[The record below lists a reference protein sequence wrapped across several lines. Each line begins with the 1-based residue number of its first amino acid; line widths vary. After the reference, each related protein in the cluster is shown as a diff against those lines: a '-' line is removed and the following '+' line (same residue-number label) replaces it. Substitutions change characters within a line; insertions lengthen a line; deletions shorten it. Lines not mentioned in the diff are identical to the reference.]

1 MQKRSTQVSTRMR
14 NIVDK
19 SAQLALSLFP
29 QAYSKK
35 RGYRTFHFA
44 FAWRKNELLAIGQ
57 NYPDKPSGKA
67 LRFARMFKTRSTMTY
82 PYLHAEIDMISRLWG
97 KIHIDNNIKV
107 VVLRLNSR
115 KQFQNSK
122 PCKSCTSVLTALNVE
137 DIWWSTNEG
146 ITNGK
151 ILHRVG

>member
-1 MQKRSTQVSTRMR
+1 VQKPNTLRSTRTRS
-14 NIVDK
+14 IVDK

-35 RGYRTFHFA
+35 RGYRTFHFS
-44 FAWRKNELLAIGQ
+44 FGWKKNELLAIGQ
-57 NYPDKPSGKA
+57 NDPYKPSGKA
-67 LRFARMFKTRSTMTY
+67 LRFARMFKTRRTMTY

-122 PCKSCTSVLTALNVE
+122 PCKSCSTVLNALNVE
-137 DIWWSTNEG
+137 DVWWSTNEG